1 LFLYFTSVFE
11 KVLKKPN
18 SFCRVTG
25 RIKILFEEIFVKNK
39 MFLWSQNIQLVL
51 DIFSNSW
58 KGWWSW
64 RIWLLKVCIDRF
76 WYICSIVCILEIRR
90 RDIGCRFSWKVF
102 VIRDIDNRRDLVCVC
117 VIYISLGQFFIP
129 KTDLAQQS
137 SPARLSLSLT
147 NSLVFA

>member
-1 LFLYFTSVFE
+1 LYFTSVFE

-25 RIKILFEEIFVKNK
+25 RIKILFEESFVNNK

-64 RIWLLKVCIDRF
+64 RRWLLKNSNQNEQTLLLQTQIPISKRRNTPTTNRF
-76 WYICSIVCILEIRR
+76 WATMFVV
-90 RDIGCRFSWKVF
+90 GVF
-102 VIRDIDNRRDLVCVC
+102 
-117 VIYISLGQFFIP
+117 
-129 KTDLAQQS
+129 
-137 SPARLSLSLT
+137 ARLWNLHQWFSQVKMSSDSHGT
-147 NSLVFA
+147 GRRMTYGNIHYHSMN